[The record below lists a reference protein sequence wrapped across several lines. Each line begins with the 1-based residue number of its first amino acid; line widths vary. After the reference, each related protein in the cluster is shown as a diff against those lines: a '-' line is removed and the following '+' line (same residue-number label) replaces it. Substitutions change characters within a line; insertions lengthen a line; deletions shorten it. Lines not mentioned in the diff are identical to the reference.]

1 MATFNSL
8 AKRTAMD
15 LFVSTY
21 AAASLVIYDGATVLV
36 THTMAGFNAATGE
49 GVVTA
54 QAVADATIAASASP
68 SATSAKFIAGS
79 NEIALSVGVSGSGAE
94 VIMSSLA
101 LVAGGTSTINS
112 VTLTSLAS

>member
-1 MATFNSL
+1 MATFNAL

-36 THTMAGFNAATGE
+36 THTIAGFNSATGE

-54 QAVADATIAASASP
+54 QAVADATIAASGTAD
-68 SATSAKFIAGS
+68 SAKLIAGS
-79 NEIALSVGVSGSGAE
+79 NEITLSVGLSSAE
-94 VIMSSLA
+94 VIMSDLD
-101 LVAGGTSTINS
+101 LVSGGTSTINS

>member
-1 MATFNSL
+1 MATFNAL

-21 AAASLVIYDGATVLV
+21 AAATLQIREGTTVLV
-36 THTMAGFNAATGE
+36 THTLVGFNSATGE

-54 QAVADATIAASASP
+54 SPVADATVANSTVTAADN
-68 SATSAKFIAGS
+68 AKLIAGA
-79 NEIALSVGVSGSGAE
+79 NEITLSVGTSGAE
-94 VIMSSLA
+94 VNMSSLT
-101 LVAGGTSTINS
+101 LVAGGNSIINS

>member
-36 THTMAGFNAATGE
+36 THTLAGFNAATGE

-54 QAVADATIAASASP
+54 QAVADATIAASGTAD
-68 SATSAKFIAGS
+68 SAKLIAGS
-79 NEIALSVGVSGSGAE
+79 NEITLSVGLSAAE
-94 VIMSSLA
+94 VIMSDLG
-101 LVAGGTSTINS
+101 LVSGGTSTINS

>member
-1 MATFNSL
+1 MATFNAL

-21 AAASLVIYDGATVLV
+21 AAASLVVYDGATVLV

-54 QAVADATIAASASP
+54 QAVSDATIAASGTAD
-68 SATSAKFIAGS
+68 SAKLIAGS
-79 NEIALSVGVSGSGAE
+79 NEITLSVGLSSAE
-94 VIMSSLA
+94 VIMSDLN
-101 LVAGGTSTINS
+101 LVSGGTSTINS